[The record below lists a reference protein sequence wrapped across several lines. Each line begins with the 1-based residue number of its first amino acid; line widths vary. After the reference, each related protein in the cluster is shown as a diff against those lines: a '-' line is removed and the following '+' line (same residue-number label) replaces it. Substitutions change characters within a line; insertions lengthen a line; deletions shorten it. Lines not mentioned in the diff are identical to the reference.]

1 MSDEYPKTIEYTKR
15 AGEADKTVAL
25 GDETVALADETVALA
40 PETVALAAETVALAD
55 ATAPADTAADTA
67 ADATTYVRF
76 GPGVPMPKP
85 PAPDRA
91 TALWRGE
98 VGAAGPGADPAL
110 TWRRRT
116 QRWILPL
123 TVLILVIAALI
134 YYLWGRGAGNPL
146 TVEGA
151 NVQVSER
158 SVGCGGT
165 ERLTA
170 VIPTNG
176 SAGTIAYRWLRSDGT
191 SSELLTQQ
199 VTSGERQVSVALDW
213 SFDGRGTIDASATI
227 SILSPQ
233 AEKATAFFQYHCVT

>member
-15 AGEADKTVAL
+15 AEDAG
-25 GDETVALADETVALA
+25 
-40 PETVALAAETVALAD
+40 ETVALAAETVALAGETVALGD
-55 ATAPADTAADTA
+55 ATAPADFGT
-67 ADATTYVRF
+67 DATTYVRF
-76 GPGVPMPKP
+76 GPGVPVPKT
-85 PAPDRA
+85 PAPDHA

-98 VGAAGPGADPAL
+98 VGAAEPGADPAL

-123 TVLILVIAALI
+123 TVLILVIAVLI
-134 YYLWGRGAGNPL
+134 YYPWGRGSGNPL
-146 TVEGA
+146 GVEGA
-151 NVQVSER
+151 SVQVSER

-170 VIPTNG
+170 VIQTNG
-176 SAGTIAYRWLRSDGT
+176 GAGTISYRWLRSDGT
-191 SSELLTQQ
+191 SSEQLSQP

-213 SFDGRGTIDASATI
+213 SFDGHGTIDANATI

-233 AEKATAFFQYHCVT
+233 AEKATASFQYHCPA